1 MTLDVLR
8 GIQGIGPAALIP
20 ASVRVLLTSTFARP
34 DLGRPPTSLEFLRR
48 HSPLDL
54 YDLSHFPLSPLVPQW
69 GESFVTFRVVSLHS

>member
-34 DLGRPPTSLEFLRR
+34 DLGRPPPLAWNSCEGIPLWTFTTYRIFHFLRWCR
-48 HSPLDL
+48 N
-54 YDLSHFPLSPLVPQW
+54 
-69 GESFVTFRVVSLHS
+69 GGSLL